1 MRSAEKPLGEVAVKE
16 RPASL
21 ACFRILMAAEG
32 GGGDGVGRSGVLNL
46 FSSLSLSLPD
56 SFLSLYMYILCIVFT
71 TVCSRSHR
79 TR

>member
-32 GGGDGVGRSGVLNL
+32 GGGDGVGRSG
-46 FSSLSLSLPD
+46 S
-56 SFLSLYMYILCIVFT
+56 
-71 TVCSRSHR
+71 
-79 TR
+79 